1 MRFSGYILDLL
12 SWHESCTVNDL
23 KIILS
28 AHATEFYMETGH
40 RYSNKALRPYIR
52 RMVGKGLTAE
62 SRGEF
67 TYYSYD
73 KSTVNEADLKAM
85 ERLKLDREFSDN
97 FDFDELEFDDE
108 FDDDIIEDDE
118 K

>member
-1 MRFSGYILDLL
+1 MRFSGYIVDLL
-12 SWHESCTVNDL
+12 SWHESCTVNDI
-23 KIILS
+23 KIMLS

-73 KSTVNEADLKAM
+73 KFTVTEDDLKAL
-85 ERLKLDREFSDN
+85 ERLKVEREFPDN
-97 FDFDELEFDDE
+97 FDFDELEFDG
-108 FDDDIIEDDE
+108 DITEV

>member
-1 MRFSGYILDLL
+1 MRFSGYIVDLL

-23 KIILS
+23 KIMLS
-28 AHATEFYMETGH
+28 AYATEFYMETGN

-73 KSTVNEADLKAM
+73 KSTVTKDDLMAM
-85 ERLKLDREFSDN
+85 EQLKLCREFPND
-97 FDFDELEFDDE
+97 FDFDDLEFDDKDYHE
-108 FDDDIIEDDE
+108 
-118 K
+118 